1 MNRKEKSFASIIHK
15 LNNRAVTGQG
25 LGVSIHRHKGLEFH
39 LAWNEGAKRGSY
51 DTCIVRRCQRAPL
64 FYEILRHM
72 RFSSLVGLCK
82 CLWGT
87 VIGYDR
93 QAVTVCFHT
102 EHNKF
107 LCRCRIDS
115 VEVISENVTNAALV
129 RKMGN
134 VYLP

>member
-25 LGVSIHRHKGLEFH
+25 LGVSVHRHKGLEFH
-39 LAWNEGAKRGSY
+39 LAWKEGARRGSY
-51 DTCIVRRCQRAPL
+51 DKCIVRRCQRAPL
-64 FYEILRHM
+64 LHEILRHM
-72 RFSSLVGLCK
+72 RTSSLVGLCK

-87 VIGYDR
+87 AMGYDK
-93 QAVTVCFHT
+93 QAVTVCFYT
-102 EHNKF
+102 VNNKF

-115 VEVISENVTNAALV
+115 VEVISENTGYAALV

-134 VYLP
+134 MYLP